1 MSDPLFDYGDELK
14 ITATFTDEDGAAAD
28 PGTVTFKT
36 KDPAGAVVS
45 YVYGTD
51 AEVVKVSAGV
61 YKLVFTPS
69 AEGDWYWR
77 AEGTA
82 PVQQAAEGKF
92 KVANSVFY

>member
-1 MSDPLFDYGDELK
+1 MSDLLFDYGDELK
-14 ITATFTDEDGAAAD
+14 ITATFTDEDGIAAD

-45 YVYGTD
+45 YVYGT
-51 AEVVKVSAGV
+51 AVEVIKESAGV
-61 YKLVFTPS
+61 YKLLFTPS

-82 PVQQAAEGKF
+82 PVRQAAEGQF